1 MSITID
7 DVIKEA
13 WHVAA
18 EPIDAHMDVLRDKI
32 LEFSGGN
39 GYKQHNGAAEK
50 LPEPEAA
57 PLAEIAAQLAPE
69 PVKQPEAPED
79 TPRQRLQLAVVPV
92 QPQPIRLPDPDPV
105 PEPAPASVPASRPV
119 PEPADD
125 AELRW
130 LPSETPGETKL
141 CTSCKQA
148 KLLTDFH
155 KDKSVKSGRRARCGE
170 CDNRIRIE
178 QKKARQDKALA
189 AAAQQTRE
197 EALQDIITL

>member
-39 GYKQHNGAAEK
+39 GHTQHNGAAEK

-69 PVKQPEAPED
+69 PVEQPEAPED
-79 TPRQRLQLAVVPV
+79 ALLQHLQLAVVPM
-92 QPQPIRLPDPDPV
+92 QPQPIRLPDPDPM
-105 PEPAPASVPASRPV
+105 PEPAPVSASRPV
-119 PEPADD
+119 PEPADE
-125 AELRW
+125 AELKW
-130 LPSETPGETKL
+130 LPNETPGETKL
-141 CTSCKQA
+141 CTSCKHA

-178 QKKARQDKALA
+178 QKKARLEKALA

-197 EALQDIITL
+197 EVLQGIIRQ